1 MDIID
6 TTLGRGRKGREAFRD
21 EEIEARFQDLR
32 AALGEG
38 LRKMRIKAGLKQA
51 DLAQRL
57 ERSAA
62 AVSFMEG
69 AKPGVS
75 IELQLKALFL
85 LGASVQDLARM
96 IKGAKPQTKKV

>member
-21 EEIEARFQDLR
+21 EEIDARFQELR
-32 AALGEG
+32 ASLGEG
-38 LRKMRIKAGLKQA
+38 LREMRLKTGMKQA
-51 DLAQRL
+51 DLAERL

-62 AVSFMEG
+62 AVSFMES

-85 LGASVQDLARM
+85 LGASLQDLARM
-96 IKGAKPQTKKV
+96 IQGAGGKSGGR